1 MTATMLTAMDAM
13 QIVPLETTTT
23 VQPQL
28 LTETQ
33 SLLCVLRHVQL
44 VTIRILRY
52 QTLIPVL
59 LATTLVA
66 HALLPLPVILVLL
79 QATES

>member
-1 MTATMLTAMDAM
+1 MTATMLTVMDAM

-28 LTETQ
+28 LTKTQ
-33 SLLCVLRHVQL
+33 SLLCVLRHVQP
-44 VTIRILRY
+44 VTIQIRLSSH
-52 QTLIPVL
+52 VS
-59 LATTLVA
+59 LATILVG
-66 HALLPLPVILVLL
+66 HAPLPLPAILVLL

>member
-1 MTATMLTAMDAM
+1 MTATMLTVMDAT
-13 QIVPLETTTT
+13 QIVPLETTTA

-28 LTETQ
+28 LIETQ
-33 SLLCVLRHVQL
+33 SLLCVLLLAQL
-44 VTIRILRY
+44 VIMLILHY
-52 QTLIPVL
+52 SHVL

-66 HALLPLPVILVLL
+66 HAPLQLLVILVLL